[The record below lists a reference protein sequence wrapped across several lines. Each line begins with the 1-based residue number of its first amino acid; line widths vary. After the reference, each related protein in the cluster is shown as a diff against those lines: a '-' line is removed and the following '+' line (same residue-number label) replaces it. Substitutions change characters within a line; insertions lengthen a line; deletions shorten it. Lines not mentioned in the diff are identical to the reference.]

1 MKLLLLQLLPKPIS
15 CFISMMKMDCQ
26 SPKSNGNVEEKT
38 QENVLSVI
46 VMKLKI

>member
-26 SPKSNGNVEEKT
+26 CPKSNGNVEEKT
-38 QENVLSVI
+38 QENVISVI